1 MSKQILFDNEFKKI
15 VVGINKTAKAVAGT
29 MGAKGRPVLI
39 CEPGQQIV
47 SKDGYTVA
55 KSIVLKDTIENQGAI
70 LVRDLTTKSVVDAGD
85 GSTCTT
91 VIFNELINLGI
102 KNIEA
107 GANSIELKSGIEK
120 ACKAVVEQLKL
131 MSIPVGDSN
140 EMIRQIATVSANGE
154 TEIGDLIA
162 DGFKQIGNEGDILIE
177 ESRNSVTSIR
187 VDSGYK
193 VDRGFSTPFW
203 VTNREKGICELN
215 KPLIL
220 LIEGK
225 VEHWAQV
232 SGILKQLAQAKQ
244 KDILIIADIVE
255 AEAQDALISNK
266 IQGVFNCVVVNA
278 PSFGNRRKELM
289 SDIAVLT
296 GGTYIT
302 EDFALRVEE
311 MTMKDC
317 GTCDRVIVT
326 KDECTII
333 GGAGTAEAIAEQN
346 KNIDGLIAQSDSDA
360 EEAMLRIRK
369 GKLNSSFAILSVG
382 GMTELEMN
390 EKKHRIDDAIRATK
404 CAIAEGVVAGG
415 GTALIRCIDAILDIK
430 ISRSDEMTGL
440 HILAKAIQAPLRQIA
455 ENSGKNGL
463 MQIEKVFEQK
473 GNFGYNVNTDQIED
487 LVASGIIDATKV
499 IRVALE
505 NAVSLANMVLI
516 SGCAVVEVG

>member
-1 MSKQILFDNEFKKI
+1 MSKQILFDNDFKKI
-15 VVGINKTAKAVAGT
+15 VIGVNKTVRAVAGT

-39 CEPGQQIV
+39 CEPGQQVV

-55 KSIVLKDTIENQGAI
+55 KSIVLKDIIENQGAI

-85 GSTCTT
+85 GSTCTS

-107 GANSIELKSGIEK
+107 GANSIEIKSGIEK
-120 ACKAVVEQLKL
+120 ACKAVVAQLKY

-162 DGFKQIGNEGDILIE
+162 DGFMQIGNDGDILIE
-177 ESRNSVTSIR
+177 DSRNSTTSIR

-225 VEHWAQV
+225 VEHWAQL
-232 SGILKQLAQAKQ
+232 SSILKQLAQAKY

-255 AEAQDALISNK
+255 GEAQDALISNK

-296 GGTYIT
+296 GGRYMT
-302 EDFALRVEE
+302 EDFALKVED
-311 MTMKDC
+311 MVITDC
-317 GTCDRVIVT
+317 GTCDRAIIT
-326 KDECTII
+326 RDECTII
-333 GGAGTAEAIAEQN
+333 GGVGTPEAIAEQN

-360 EEAMLRIRK
+360 EVSMLKIRK

-382 GMTELEMN
+382 GMTELEMT

-415 GTALIRCIDAILDIK
+415 GTALIRCINAIYLMGVMAQ
-430 ISRSDEMTGL
+430 DERTGSY
-440 HILAKAIQAPLRQIA
+440 ILAEAIEAPLRQIA
-455 ENSGKNGL
+455 DNAGKIGV
-463 MQIEKVFEQK
+463 MQVEKVKDQQ
-473 GNFGYNVNTDQIED
+473 GNFGYNVNTDEIED